1 LFRVSK
7 GRACGVA
14 VVAIVKEAA
23 TAWHSLGSKLLYGP
37 NGARDYELRRN
48 IPACSF
54 TAKRLVSPF
63 LNSCLSTCNISM
75 IEAIHVQGSLLM
87 LLPLQPF
94 MHLASLVSRK
104 SLIVSRVGL
113 AAVVIGI
120 TLLLFYFKLFL

>member
-1 LFRVSK
+1 
-7 GRACGVA
+7 
-14 VVAIVKEAA
+14 
-23 TAWHSLGSKLLYGP
+23 
-37 NGARDYELRRN
+37 
-48 IPACSF
+48 
-54 TAKRLVSPF
+54 
-63 LNSCLSTCNISM
+63 M

-120 TLLLFYFKLFL
+120 TLLLFCFKLFLPFAVCRKVPWSTLVTFAAVVCVSLNELHFQLTVLWCYFLLFPFTLIMLAFISSFLCFALLVVGAFVETFVGL